1 MPGRYQDVM
10 RELIEAVVGGEY
22 AEGTWMP
29 SEPMLRERFG
39 ASRGVLREALR
50 GLEER
55 GLVAVHPG
63 RGQAVR
69 QREEWD
75 TRAADVLRACIARG
89 PDPAV
94 FAQAFDARAVVEREA
109 ASRTS
114 TGAVDG
120 DFELLATRLA
130 DMESALSAEVSR
142 TFDADD
148 PFVLAEAWF
157 HHTLAVLC
165 GNELLATLVRPLHVP
180 LAEHR
185 RRTAPERDRAVLLH
199 HRRIV
204 EGFSSR
210 EQSLAA
216 SAIDGYAR
224 QLRRWI
230 PADR

>member
-22 AEGTWMP
+22 AEGSWMP
-29 SEPMLRERFG
+29 SERALRERFG

-63 RGQAVR
+63 RGQTVR

-89 PDPAV
+89 PDPDV
-94 FAQAFDARAVVEREA
+94 LAQAIEARAVVEREA
-109 ASRTS
+109 AARTS
-114 TGAVDG
+114 TGAVQG
-120 DFELLATRLA
+120 DFVLLATRLG
-130 DMESALSAEVSR
+130 DMESALAADVSR
-142 TFDADD
+142 TFAADD

-165 GNELLATLVRPLHVP
+165 DNELLATLVRPLHVP

-185 RRTAPERDRAVLLH
+185 RRMAPERDRAVLLH
-199 HRRIV
+199 HRRIL

-210 EQSLAA
+210 ERSLAVG
-216 SAIDGYAR
+216 AIDGYAR
-224 QLRRWI
+224 QLGRWLD
-230 PADR
+230 AAR